1 MTGLL
6 AVEGELH
13 GVEDAILCAKKV
25 KRRLSLSFDAALL
38 SAFVAS
44 PCKVKLKEQAT
55 FRTHTT
61 TQLAV
66 QDRSVCHS
74 VELQCGIVGLL
85 VGGSGLGLAAWSGTM
100 PQRSACGNS
109 ASAGERGA
117 KRMPSRCAR
126 QSEVSTRAAWA
137 LRTPKTRWSK

>member
-66 QDRSVCHS
+66 QDRSVCYS

-85 VGGSGLGLAAWSGTM
+85 VGGLGFRVGACRVVWHDAA
-100 PQRSACGNS
+100 
-109 ASAGERGA
+109 
-117 KRMPSRCAR
+117 
-126 QSEVSTRAAWA
+126 A
-137 LRTPKTRWSK
+137 LRLWQQRKCRRARC